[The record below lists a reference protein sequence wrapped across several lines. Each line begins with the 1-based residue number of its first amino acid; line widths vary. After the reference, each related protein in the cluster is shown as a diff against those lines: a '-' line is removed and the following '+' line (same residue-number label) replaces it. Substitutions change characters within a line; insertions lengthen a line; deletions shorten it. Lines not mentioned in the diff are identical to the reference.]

1 MTDLRLDYQLLDEI
15 RASLRSLAADFGSI
29 EVMQDGYN
37 AAMGSPA
44 IASAMNGFAGNWS
57 VHRQKLVA
65 SMQALEQMAEG
76 TRSGFTKTDDDL
88 RQQVTFRY
96 K

>member
-15 RASLRSLAADFGSI
+15 RANLRSLAADFGSI

-37 AAMGSPA
+37 SAMGSSG
-44 IASAMNGFAGNWS
+44 IVSAMDGFAGNWS

-65 SMQALEQMAEG
+65 SMRALEQMAEG
-76 TRSGFTKTDDDL
+76 TKSGFTRTDNDL
-88 RQQVTFRY
+88 RQQITFRD